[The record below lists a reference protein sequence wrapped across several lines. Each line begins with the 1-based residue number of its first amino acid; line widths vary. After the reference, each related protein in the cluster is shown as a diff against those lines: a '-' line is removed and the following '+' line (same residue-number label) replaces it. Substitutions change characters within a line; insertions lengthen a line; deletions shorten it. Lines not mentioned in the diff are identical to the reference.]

1 MGVQLTS
8 GPIVLELERV
18 RVWTPKGAQL
28 LRELSWVVRA
38 GEHWALLGPNGAGKS
53 TLLSVVGAMRHPS
66 SGRVAVLG
74 STLGRVD
81 VRELRAYVGMVAPSL
96 RLPGRMTVEQVV
108 LTGVTGSIQPARG
121 GYSDAEHARA
131 SSLLE
136 LLGCAALAGRTV
148 DGCSQG
154 ERQRVRIARALMA
167 SPPLLLLDEP
177 SAALDLT
184 ARETLLAAL
193 NALADTQP
201 WLATVLVAHQL
212 EDLPPSTTHALL
224 LRHGHV
230 VAAGPVDEVLTGA
243 PLSAC
248 FGMEVRVRR
257 DDDRWTAR
265 SAGGRLVH
273 VPTAV

>member
-1 MGVQLTS
+1 MGVRSMS
-8 GPIVLELERV
+8 GPVVLELDRV
-18 RVWTPKGAQL
+18 RVWTPQGAEL

-53 TLLSVVGAMRHPS
+53 TLLSVVGAVRQPS
-66 SGRVAVLG
+66 SGHVSVLG
-74 STLGRVD
+74 NTLGRVD
-81 VRELRAYVGMVAPSL
+81 LRELRAYVGMVAPSM
-96 RLPGRMTVEQVV
+96 RLPGGMTVEEVV
-108 LTGVTGSIQPARG
+108 LTGVTGTIQAARD
-121 GYSDAEHARA
+121 GYTPVEHARA
-131 SSLLE
+131 RSLME
-136 LLGCAALAGRTV
+136 LLGCAALAGRRV
-148 DGCSQG
+148 ERCSQG

-177 SAALDLT
+177 SSALDLP

-193 NALADTQP
+193 SVLADTQP
-201 WLATVLVAHQL
+201 RLATVLVAHQL

-224 LRHGHV
+224 LRHGQV
-230 VAAGPVDEVLTGA
+230 VAAGPVADVLTST

-248 FGMEVRVRR
+248 FGLEVRVRR

-265 SAGGRLVH
+265 SAGGRLVD

>member
-1 MGVQLTS
+1 MGVRSMS
-8 GPIVLELERV
+8 GPVVLELERV
-18 RVWTPKGAQL
+18 RVWTPQGAQL

-53 TLLSVVGAMRHPS
+53 TLLSVAGAVRHPS
-66 SGRVAVLG
+66 SGRVSVLG
-74 STLGRVD
+74 ARLGRVD
-81 VRELRAYVGMVAPSL
+81 LRALRAEVGMVAPSL

-108 LTGVTGSIQPARG
+108 LTGVTGTIQPARN
-121 GYSDAEHARA
+121 GYSDDEHARA
-131 SSLLE
+131 RSLME

-154 ERQRVRIARALMA
+154 ERQRVRIARALMS

-177 SAALDLT
+177 TAGLDLP

-193 NALADTQP
+193 NVLAERQP
-201 WLATVLVAHQL
+201 HLTTVLVAHQL

-224 LRHGHV
+224 LRNGQV
-230 VAAGPVDEVLTGA
+230 VAAGPADQVLTA
-243 PLSAC
+243 TPLSAC
-248 FGMEVRVRR
+248 FGLEVRVRR

-265 SAGGRLVH
+265 GHLVKA
-273 VPTAV
+273 PAPA

>member
-1 MGVQLTS
+1 M
-8 GPIVLELERV
+8 
-18 RVWTPKGAQL
+18 
-28 LRELSWVVRA
+28 
-38 GEHWALLGPNGAGKS
+38 
-53 TLLSVVGAMRHPS
+53 
-66 SGRVAVLG
+66 
-74 STLGRVD
+74 
-81 VRELRAYVGMVAPSL
+81 
-96 RLPGRMTVEQVV
+96 
-108 LTGVTGSIQPARG
+108 
-121 GYSDAEHARA
+121 
-131 SSLLE
+131 E

-177 SAALDLT
+177 ASALDLP

-193 NALADTQP
+193 NLLAGTQP
-201 WLATVLVAHQL
+201 RLATVLVSHQL

-224 LRHGHV
+224 LRHGQV
-230 VAAGPVDEVLTGA
+230 VAAGPVDEVLTSA

-248 FGMEVRVRR
+248 FGLEVRVRR

-265 SAGGRLVH
+265 SVGARLAD